1 MGHRAAEQE
10 KMTSAPASSHK
21 RLSARNRALLA
32 FLEELKA
39 TPDDM
44 GEEWW
49 AEFEKELRENRFA
62 IRRESEP
69 VAPAACRLTQSR
81 ASSTSDGC

>member
-1 MGHRAAEQE
+1 MSERAV
-10 KMTSAPASSHK
+10 APSGRKRRAFTPAGRK
-21 RLSARNRALLA
+21 RLSTKNRALLA

-49 AEFEKELRENRFA
+49 AQFDKELRENRMSFE
-62 IRRESEP
+62 RK
-69 VAPAACRLTQSR
+69 
-81 ASSTSDGC
+81 